1 MVPALTRL
9 ISLVSLN
16 MSYNQLTQL
25 TNSSE
30 LPTKIQILDFHANYI
45 TFVAKT
51 YFARFT
57 SLTSVNLAQ
66 NGLRT
71 LREIHFAS
79 LKIKH
84 LFLASTNLEIV
95 EIFFSAPNGTKSK
108 IKLDR
113 IDLSR
118 NNLNQ
123 VPLVTGYVRSAQLVD
138 LSEQKTN
145 KFLNEQSFNTLAI
158 RLPTFIGHLNLR
170 NNQLTSIKGGL
181 NRRFFNSI
189 DLSWNF
195 LGMGSLCELFGHDV
209 FINDSSSSGGGSSSN
224 LLMRSVE
231 VTFFPQ
237 KRPNR
242 NTLVTCADLIA
253 KNKRGVGGFKSA
265 DLVSTG
271 GGGGLMEVRN
281 RTKLVILKNCDF
293 RLEKN
298 SRINGTNSTGNMC
311 NNT

>member
-1 MVPALTRL
+1 M
-9 ISLVSLN
+9 
-16 MSYNQLTQL
+16 
-25 TNSSE
+25 
-30 LPTKIQILDFHANYI
+30 
-45 TFVAKT
+45 
-51 YFARFT
+51 
-57 SLTSVNLAQ
+57 
-66 NGLRT
+66 
-71 LREIHFAS
+71 
-79 LKIKH
+79 
-84 LFLASTNLEIV
+84 
-95 EIFFSAPNGTKSK
+95 
-108 IKLDR
+108 
-113 IDLSR
+113 
-118 NNLNQ
+118 
-123 VPLVTGYVRSAQLVD
+123 PLVTGDVRSAQLVD

-181 NRRFFNSI
+181 NRRFFNST

-209 FINDSSSSGGGSSSN
+209 LIDDTSSN
-224 LLMRSVE
+224 FLMRSVE

-242 NTLVTCADLIA
+242 NTLVTCTDLIA
-253 KNKRGVGGFKSA
+253 SNQRGVGGFKSA
-265 DLVSTG
+265 DLVNMGS

-311 NNT
+311 NT